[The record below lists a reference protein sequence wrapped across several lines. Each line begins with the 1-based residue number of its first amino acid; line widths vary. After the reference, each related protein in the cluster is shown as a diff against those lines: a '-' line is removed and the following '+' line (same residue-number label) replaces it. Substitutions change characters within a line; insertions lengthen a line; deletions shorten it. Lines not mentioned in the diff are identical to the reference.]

1 MASTLRAEANKIR
14 KLYADLRQVYE
25 VDMEL
30 TKTMEDMVQE
40 LELDGQ

>member
-1 MASTLRAEANKIR
+1 MASTLCAEANKIR
-14 KLYADLRQVYE
+14 KLYADLWQVYE

-30 TKTMEDMVQE
+30 TKTMEDMARE

>member
-1 MASTLRAEANKIR
+1 MASTLCAKANKIR
-14 KLYADLRQVYE
+14 KLSDLWQVYE

-30 TKTMEDMVQE
+30 MKTMEDMARE